1 MRARPDLREASDQ
14 VLRRASLVD
23 LRLRKLDAELVLPMV
38 RPPLTVLLVD
48 LQREM
53 SPIAGHMVYACSY
66 ELEGQDGTGQKF
78 FSVKIRLNAVV
89 GVPDDPPLTQGQL
102 KAFGA
107 VGLIE
112 IAHPYIRE
120 LVHSLSG
127 RMGLPALVVELAPP
141 IA

>member
-1 MRARPDLREASDQ
+1 MRTRNDLRQRSEH
-14 VLRRASLVD
+14 VVRRISLVD
-23 LRLRKLDAELVLPMV
+23 LRLRRLDTELLLPV
-38 RPPLTVLLVD
+38 VKPPLRVVLLD
-48 LQREM
+48 LKREM
-53 SPIAGHMVYACSY
+53 SSIPGHVVYACTY
-66 ELEGQDGTGQKF
+66 ELEGRDATPERF
-78 FSVKIRLNAVV
+78 FTVKIVLHVV
-89 GVPDDPPLTQGQL
+89 VRVPDDPPLTESDL

-127 RMGLPALVVELAPP
+127 RMGLPALVVEVAPP

>member
-1 MRARPDLREASDQ
+1 MI
-14 VLRRASLVD
+14 RRASLVD
-23 LRLRKLDAELVLPMV
+23 LRLRKLDAELLLPV
-38 RPPLTVLLVD
+38 VKPPLRVVLLD
-48 LQREM
+48 LTREM
-53 SPIAGHMVYACSY
+53 SSIPGHMVYACSY
-66 ELEGQDGTGQKF
+66 ELEGRDGTQETF
-78 FSVKIRLNAVV
+78 LSLKIVLNAVV
-89 GVPDDPPLTQGQL
+89 RVPDDPPLTESEL

-127 RMGLPALVVELAPP
+127 RMGLPALVVEVAPP

>member
-1 MRARPDLREASDQ
+1 M
-14 VLRRASLVD
+14 VRRISLVD
-23 LRLRKLDAELVLPMV
+23 LRLRRLDTELLLPV
-38 RPPLTVLLVD
+38 VKPPLRVVLLD
-48 LQREM
+48 LKREM
-53 SPIAGHMVYACSY
+53 SSIPGHMVYACTY
-66 ELEGQDGTGQKF
+66 ELEGRDATPERF
-78 FSVKIRLNAVV
+78 LTVKIVLHVVVRL
-89 GVPDDPPLTQGQL
+89 PDDPPLTESDL

-127 RMGLPALVVELAPP
+127 RMGLPALVVEVAPP